1 LSESEARLPEDLK
14 FLRDERSLGFIQ
26 RRALFSL
33 SPFEKEREHPIA
45 RQAQPPSRLSRWILR
60 EKRIPAQQDRRR

>member
-1 LSESEARLPEDLK
+1 MWPFGKLRCPVCGERSESEARLPEDLK

-33 SPFEKEREHPIA
+33 
-45 RQAQPPSRLSRWILR
+45 
-60 EKRIPAQQDRRR
+60 